1 MRKMWVEVTLSR
13 VRRERMGHIELAT
26 PVAHMVLEIS
36 SFKNGHGSGYD
47 A

>member
-1 MRKMWVEVTLSR
+1 MRKMWGEVTLSR

-26 PVAHMVLEIS
+26 PVAHMVFEIP
-36 SFKNGHGSGYD
+36 SFKNGYGFGYD